1 VVPAAVVLAGVADSP
16 EQRFTAGTPGHKVTM
31 TMTEAEAD
39 QRAKELNLQLGA
51 GHDGA
56 AFYVAV
62 QVPDGSW
69 DVERRE
75 SKPGLL
81 SSIIDAWSR

>member
-1 VVPAAVVLAGVADSP
+1 VVPAAVVLAGGADSP
-16 EQRFTAGTPGHKVTM
+16 EQRFTAGIPGHKV